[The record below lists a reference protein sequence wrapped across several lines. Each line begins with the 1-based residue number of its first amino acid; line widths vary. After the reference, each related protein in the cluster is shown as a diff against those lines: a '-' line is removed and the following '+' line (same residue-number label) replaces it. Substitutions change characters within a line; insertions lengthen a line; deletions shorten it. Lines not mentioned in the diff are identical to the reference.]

1 VPVAAVSYPTGTGRR
16 TSDSV
21 PVELF
26 SSQEMNLKDRETE
39 HGTLTRR
46 VVLTGSLG
54 CALTLL
60 LPHRV
65 LGDTGEN
72 RQAHH
77 NSGLDFYGGVA
88 DLYAFRASDVERAVI
103 AATWTALYDH
113 GSTLLVHAGEETWTV
128 KVPEGSSSPTFA
140 NERGCQIFAGD
151 ILNRSA
157 GNDARLKAV
166 VIEAPIEAI
175 SKGGSI
181 SVWAERISQG
191 GRRLRIGS
199 PFIAKLIARNIP
211 AAKLYHA
218 SSPEADG
225 EEFTRLVAV
234 AVSVNAHASGYA
246 GNAELYGRRVA
257 SAITPDAMRFDPN
270 LPVGFTFAAQ
280 NGRHP
285 DDAAQSVV
293 DTVLNGTLTPQ
304 VAKPRFPLKSEFP
317 YFLQPFTRA

>member
-1 VPVAAVSYPTGTGRR
+1 
-16 TSDSV
+16 
-21 PVELF
+21 
-26 SSQEMNLKDRETE
+26 MNLNDRETE
-39 HGTLTRR
+39 YRTLTRR

-60 LPHRV
+60 IPQRMQ
-65 LGDTGEN
+65 GDTGEN
-72 RQAHH
+72 RPAHD
-77 NSGLDFYGGVA
+77 NSGLYVDSGVA
-88 DLYAFRASDVERAVI
+88 DLYVFRASDTKIAVI
-103 AATWTALYDH
+103 AATWTALYDD
-113 GSTLLVHAGEETWTV
+113 GSTLRVHAGGETWTV
-128 KVPEGSSSPTFA
+128 KVPGGSSSPTFA
-140 NERGCQIFAGD
+140 TERGCQIFVGD
-151 ILNRSA
+151 ILNRA
-157 GNDARLKAV
+157 VGNDARLKAV
-166 VIEAPIEAI
+166 VIEAPIDAI

-181 SVWAERISQG
+181 SVWAERISQQ
-191 GRRLRIGS
+191 GRRLRMGS
-199 PFIAKLIARNIP
+199 PFMSKLIARNVS

-225 EEFTRLVAV
+225 EEITRLVAA
-234 AVSVNAHASGYA
+234 AVSVDARASGYA

-293 DTVLNGTLTPQ
+293 DTVLNGTLKPQ
-304 VAKPRFPLKSEFP
+304 VSQSRFPLKGEFP